1 MGWRPGIDMTSSRSS
16 RILIADGSPVELQA
30 LSQGL
35 AEAGFAVDQA
45 TCATEIFAKVAEL
58 FYDVVVTD
66 LNIPE
71 IDGLA
76 LLTQLAEHSPDTAV
90 IILTEHG
97 SIESAVE
104 AMKKGAFDYFTKP
117 ANLEA
122 LVLAIQR
129 AQEFMTFKAKNVLVR
144 SQLQGCYRFDN
155 IIGQSKPMHEL
166 FRMIQR
172 VARTDSTVLIMGE
185 SGTGKELIANAI
197 HHHSVR
203 RDRPFVPINCGA
215 IPEELMESELFGHE
229 RGAFTGAFRERKGR
243 FEIAHGGTVFL
254 DEIGEMSPKLQVKL
268 LRVLQERKFER
279 VGSSRTIEV
288 DVRVIAATNK
298 NLEDS
303 VAAGKF
309 REDLFYRLNVIPF
322 HVPPLRERDGDV
334 QLLVHYFLQQHCSK
348 KDIPLKAI
356 HKAALESMHGY
367 NWPGNVRELEN
378 VIERLVILTDN
389 DEIQAEELPARMR
402 EMKPSGP
409 PTLVNLG
416 SNGID
421 LKKTLDDLEH
431 HLIVEALKKAQGVKN
446 QAAKYLG
453 LNRTTLIE
461 KMKKRK
467 ITYSAR

>member
-1 MGWRPGIDMTSSRSS
+1 MASSRLP
-16 RILIADGSPVELQA
+16 RILIADASQVELQA
-30 LSQGL
+30 LNEGL
-35 AEAGFAVDQA
+35 ARAGFTVDQA
-45 TCATEIFAKVAEL
+45 TCAREVFARVAEVS
-58 FYDVVVTD
+58 YEVVITE
-66 LNIPE
+66 LTIPE
-71 IDGLA
+71 IEESA
-76 LLTQLAEHSPDTAV
+76 LLTHFAENHPDTAV

-97 SIESAVE
+97 SIESAVDS
-104 AMKKGAFDYFTKP
+104 MKKGAFDYFTKP
-117 ANLEA
+117 ASLEA
-122 LVLAIQR
+122 LVQAVHR
-129 AQEFMTFKAKNVLVR
+129 AQEFITFKADNVLVH

-155 IIGQSKPMHEL
+155 IIGQSKPMQTL

-172 VARTDSTVLIMGE
+172 VAGTDSTVLIMGE

-197 HHHSVR
+197 HHHSGR

-229 RGAFTGAFRERKGR
+229 RGAFTGALRERKGR
-243 FEIAHGGTVFL
+243 FEIAHEGTVFL

-279 VGSSRTIEV
+279 VGSSRTIDV

-298 NLEDS
+298 NLEDA
-303 VAAGKF
+303 VAAGRF
-309 REDLFYRLNVIPF
+309 REDLYYRLNVIPF

-334 QLLVHYFLQQHCSK
+334 QLLVHYFLQQHCRK
-348 KDIPLKAI
+348 KDISPKQISKSAM
-356 HKAALESMHGY
+356 ESLHGY

-389 DEIQAEELPARMR
+389 DEIQADELPARMR
-402 EMKPSGP
+402 ETKACGSPALLS
-409 PTLVNLG
+409 LG
-416 SNGID
+416 NNGID
-421 LKKTLDDLEH
+421 LKKTLDDLEY

-467 ITYSAR
+467 ITYPAR